1 MISLV
6 STSTELK
13 QDKAARS
20 EALDVSRSF
29 LVKAPAGSGK
39 TELLTRRFLALLAK
53 ANTPEEILAITFTR
67 DATAEMRARVLE
79 SLQKAQLARDA
90 GLPDIELASAALDR
104 SRERDW
110 SLLQQPH
117 RLNIQTIDSLCLQ
130 IAHEAPLLSRL
141 GGQLQPTED
150 VMPLYELAARRTME
164 QLDSR
169 DRRLAGAIQDL
180 LRLRDVNVA
189 ECETLIA
196 EMLCNRDQWL
206 AEFPAEALH
215 SDEVWEALRPQ
226 LEDPLR
232 REHTRVT
239 KRLKH
244 LLSRDPSHGRELF
257 RLASYA
263 CTNNPKYSLDGLLE
277 VSSIDEMATLDHFA
291 CARNF
296 LVTADETWRKQV
308 NVAQGFPPASNGGS
322 QQHIEDFKKLIQELQ
337 EIDGLLET
345 FGELKSLP
353 AESYTDEEWKA
364 IRSIFMVLLHA
375 AAQLRLVFAEK
386 SRIDFVEVGLTAE
399 YALQDP
405 EIRRRW
411 SDRVHHFLVDEFQ
424 DTSRRQ
430 YELLHSIIR
439 EWDPSEKKTCF
450 LVGDPMQS
458 IYLFRQADVALFK
471 EVQQHGFGYDAASV
485 TFSNLTLKK
494 NFRSTAGIVNPLNEM
509 FAKIAA
515 QNAGGWDRSQFAPAI
530 ADVETPS
537 ANSVHVIAEFK
548 DEAARIDSSD
558 AEAAQAV
565 EIIRQH
571 LPAMQE
577 ARATGKEFR
586 VGVLVRAKKHVV
598 RIAAELRKAGIGY
611 RAIEIDTLTDR
622 QEIKDLL
629 SLVRALLSPLD
640 RIAWLSILRAPW
652 CGLKLSDLHLLSG
665 SDDKEL
671 LRRPM
676 AELLGTR
683 IALLSKDGAQR
694 AHRLFQIM
702 NLAISQRFS
711 GEFSAS
717 PSGFSAWIERTWYS
731 LGGPACLDSNS
742 FENAQAFFKQLA
754 TITPDGIEAADTLLQ
769 QRMARL
775 FAQPSTDAT
784 EKVGVQLMTIHKSKG
799 LGFDVVLVP
808 ALEKTT
814 GRSMSPLLQWM
825 AHTRRDSDQKELLL
839 APIGN
844 KGNENSPTYKW
855 VAKQR
860 SNEEDAELN
869 RLLYVACTRARKQLH
884 LFGTLCTKKKDG
896 VACIKPAT
904 GSLLATG
911 WPYLEP
917 IFQQRLEATT
927 AQNQTGPFLVPHAPA
942 QSGILLEMAA
952 TAQPKGQQLQR
963 LRSDW
968 GEPPIDALPLTTVT
982 PSNTRSTQARKT
994 AQVSGIVLH
1003 ALFQRLASLR
1013 DDDPKRDLSRSAEH
1027 WKKVGTALSRH
1038 SGLTSREL
1046 DIQVKRVLAM
1056 LHAAVADSH
1065 AQWILGQ
1072 RAEAHSENAWTFS
1085 AGGRMQTVRPDRVFI
1100 AGNKP
1105 LSTESTHLWI
1115 LDYKTTPIDDAQS
1128 LFMEQERLHHEQQLQ
1143 GYAQVLREALDCNL
1157 PIILAL
1163 YYPSLPHL
1171 FWWPA

>member
-6 STSTELK
+6 STSTELE

-20 EALDVSRSF
+20 EALDVSKSF

-39 TELLTRRFLALLAK
+39 TELLTQRFLALLAV
-53 ANTPEEILAITFTR
+53 ADTPEEILAITFTR

-79 SLQKAQLARDA
+79 SLQRAQLARDS
-90 GLPDIELASAALDR
+90 GLPDINLASAALDR
-104 SRERDW
+104 ARERGW

-215 SDEVWEALRPQ
+215 SDEGWEALRPY
-226 LEDPLR
+226 LEEPLK
-232 REHTRVT
+232 REHARVT

-244 LLSRDPSHGRELF
+244 LLSRNPAHGRELF

-263 CTNNPKYSLDGLLE
+263 CNNKPNYPLDELLKITG
-277 VSSIDEMATLDHFA
+277 VDEMTTMPHFI
-291 CARNF
+291 CVRNF
-296 LVTADETWRKQV
+296 LLTAGGTWRKQV
-308 NVAQGFPPASNGGS
+308 IVTDGFPPVKDGGS
-322 QQHIEDFKKLIQELQ
+322 QQHKDAFKSLVRELQ

-345 FGELKSLP
+345 LVELKDIP
-353 AESYTDEEWKA
+353 ADRYTDEEWQA

-375 AAQLRLVFAEK
+375 AVQLRLVFAEK

-405 EIRRRW
+405 EVRRRW
-411 SDRVHHFLVDEFQ
+411 SNRVHHFLVDEFQ

-439 EWDPSEKKTCF
+439 EWDPAERKTCF

-471 EVQQHGFGYDAASV
+471 EVQQHGFGYDVASV
-485 TFSNLTLKK
+485 TFSHLTLRK

-509 FAKIAA
+509 FSEIAA
-515 QNAGGWDRSQFAPAI
+515 SNTSGWDRSQFAPAI
-530 ADVETPS
+530 AKEDSPS
-537 ANSVHVIAEFK
+537 ANAVHVLAELA
-548 DEAARIDSSD
+548 DESAKIDGSEVEARR
-558 AEAAQAV
+558 AV

-571 LPAMQE
+571 LPAMHE
-577 ARATGKEFR
+577 ARASGKEFR
-586 VGVLVRAKKHVV
+586 IGVLVRAKKHVV
-598 RIAAELRKAGIGY
+598 RIAAGLRKAGIGY
-611 RAIEIDTLTDR
+611 RAIEIETLTDR

-652 CGLKLSDLHLLSG
+652 CGLKLSDLHMLSG

-671 LRRPM
+671 LKRPIP
-676 AELLGTR
+676 ELLRTR
-683 IALLSKDGAQR
+683 ITLLSEDGAQR

-702 NLAISQRFS
+702 NQALNQRFS

-742 FENAQAFFKQLA
+742 FENAQVFFKQLA
-754 TITPDGIEAADTLLQ
+754 TITPDGIEAADSLLQ
-769 QRMARL
+769 QRVARL

-814 GRSMSPLLQWM
+814 SRNKGPLLQWM
-825 AHTRRDSDQKELLL
+825 ARTRRDSDRKELLL

-844 KGNENSPTYKW
+844 KGDENSPTYKW

-860 SNEEDAELN
+860 SNEEAAELN
-869 RLLYVACTRARKQLH
+869 RLLYVACTRARNELH
-884 LFGTLCTKKKDG
+884 LFGTLCTKQKDG
-896 VACIKPAT
+896 ASSIKPSA

-917 IFQQRLEATT
+917 IFQQKLEATT
-927 AQNQTGPFLVPHAPA
+927 AQLQTSPFLVPQPSAKSSTLLDIAASA
-942 QSGILLEMAA
+942 QL
-952 TAQPKGQQLQR
+952 TGQQLRR
-963 LRSDW
+963 LRNDW
-968 GEPPIDALPLTTVT
+968 APLPLDSSSITNINPQTTRT
-982 PSNTRSTQARKT
+982 TQARKT
-994 AQVSGIVLH
+994 AQASGIILH
-1003 ALFQRLASLR
+1003 ALFQNMASLQ
-1013 DDDPKRDLSRSAEH
+1013 DDDPKRNISKSLEH
-1027 WKKVGTALSRH
+1027 WKKVATALSRH
-1038 SGLTSREL
+1038 SSLTVRER
-1046 DIQVKRVLAM
+1046 DAQVKRVLAM
-1056 LHAAVADSH
+1056 LHAAVADPH

-1072 RAEAHSENAWTFS
+1072 RAEARSESGWTFS
-1085 AGGRMQTVRPDRVFI
+1085 AGGRMQTVRPDRVFL
-1100 AGNKP
+1100 AGNEP

-1115 LDYKTTPIDDAQS
+1115 IDYKTTPIDDAQS
-1128 LFMEQERLHHEQQLQ
+1128 LFIEQERLHHEQQLQ
-1143 GYAQVLREALDCNL
+1143 GYAEVLREALACDL
-1157 PIILAL
+1157 PIILGL

-1171 FWWPA
+1171 LWWRA